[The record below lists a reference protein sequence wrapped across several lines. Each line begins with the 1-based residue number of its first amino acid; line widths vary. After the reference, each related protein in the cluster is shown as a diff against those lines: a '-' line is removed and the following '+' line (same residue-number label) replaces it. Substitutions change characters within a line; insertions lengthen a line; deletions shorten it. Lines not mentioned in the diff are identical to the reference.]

1 MAEIKVKYT
10 DENRRSI
17 VKANEAKGYMVIGTE
32 TFADGSKEFTFTDE
46 LPANVASPV
55 AAENFHAS
63 YAAAGSSDDKI
74 AVIARM
80 LGLV

>member
-1 MAEIKVKYT
+1 MAEIKVTYT
-10 DENRRSI
+10 DENRRSV

-32 TFADGSKEFTFTDE
+32 TFADGSKEFTFTDV

-55 AAENFHAS
+55 AADNFPVS
-63 YAAAGSSDDKI
+63 YAAASSTDDKL
-74 AVIARM
+74 AVIAKM